1 MKTNSTNFVYRKL
14 LFALCLWLSIA
25 ALTSC
30 AAVESVT
37 SIDAKKEKAKTT
49 KAKSTTNTTRSV
61 KIYPDI
67 VKRVMH
73 VKNVN
78 NDQLDFYVFDNSG
91 SIILHYRMEKN
102 EHKKISGL
110 ERGSY
115 VFQVFQGDN
124 MTEAGKLK
132 IK

>member
-14 LFALCLWLSIA
+14 LFALCLWLSVA
-25 ALTSC
+25 AFTSC

-37 SIDAKKEKAKTT
+37 STEAKKEKAKTT
-49 KAKSTTNTTRSV
+49 KAKSTKNTTHSV

-73 VKNVN
+73 VKNMN
-78 NDQLDFYVFDNSG
+78 TDQLDFYVFDNDG
-91 SIILHYRMEKN
+91 SIILHYRMEQK

-124 MTEAGKLK
+124 MIEAGKLK